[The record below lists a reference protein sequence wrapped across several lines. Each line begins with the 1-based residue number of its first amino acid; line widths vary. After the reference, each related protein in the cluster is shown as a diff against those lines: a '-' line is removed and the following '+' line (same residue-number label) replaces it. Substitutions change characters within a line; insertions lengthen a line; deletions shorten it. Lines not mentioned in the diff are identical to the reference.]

1 MSKMM
6 VVVFDDEAK
15 AYEATRAMR
24 ELHREGSITVY
35 GAAVIARDADGK
47 LTMKDEV
54 DEGPI
59 GTAVGMLTGGLIGL
73 LAGPQG
79 MVIGAAAGGMMG
91 ATADLINLGV
101 GTEFL
106 NDVAA
111 QLAPGKVA
119 LVGEVSETW
128 VTPVDSRMEA
138 LGGMVYR
145 RFRDD
150 VEDEQIERD
159 IEATRADIRDL
170 KAEYKATQEENKA
183 KLQAKIDAAEAS
195 LKAAGDRAEAKID
208 SLEAE
213 TDAKIKAIDAQI
225 ATAKE
230 DTKEKLETTKA
241 EIKSDYETRTAK
253 LKQAWDLTKEAVA
266 V

>member
-24 ELHREGSITVY
+24 ELHHEGSITVY

-138 LGGMVYR
+138 LGGTVYR